1 MDSQSGTN
9 TLRPFP
15 VSTDSELI
23 TKGLKEFD
31 SLSFIPVSD
40 ETLTSTAKYTF
51 LDADSISTR

>member
-23 TKGLKEFD
+23 TKRLKEFD
-31 SLSFIPVSD
+31 SLSLIPVSD

-51 LDADSISTR
+51 LDAYSISTR

>member
-23 TKGLKEFD
+23 TKGLKEFH
-31 SLSFIPVSD
+31 SLSLLPVSD

-51 LDADSISTR
+51 LDAYSISTR

>member
-23 TKGLKEFD
+23 TKGLKEFH
-31 SLSFIPVSD
+31 SLSLIPVSD
-40 ETLTSTAKYTF
+40 ETLTSNCKVH
-51 LDADSISTR
+51 IS